1 MADDLGVVIL
11 QYRHWGSTHVTGPPV
26 ESEGIYTYMAASS
39 IRPTRLL
46 FPYSGYKASQKD
58 FDPMFYSCLKL
69 QSPLDADQ
77 ESKSPSIQIILR
89 DIQAVEMGESEH
101 MQVAGR
107 PLPMMSS
114 SLDRLHELLPQS

>member
-26 ESEGIYTYMAASS
+26 ESDGIDTYMVASS

-46 FPYSGYKASQKD
+46 FPHSGYNASPKD
-58 FDPMFYSCLKL
+58 FEPMFYSCLKL
-69 QSPLDADQ
+69 QGSTDADQ
-77 ESKSPSIQIILR
+77 GSKSPSFQIILR

-101 MQVAGR
+101 MQVTGR